1 MAICEGFSMER
12 AGPTTADRQELD
24 PFPDGWYVV
33 EESDRLP
40 AGKLVEKQWMG
51 REIVAWRDSAGD
63 VCVADAICPHLGA
76 HLGPDGGGKVSGDCL
91 VCPFHGFEYDTGG
104 KCVATPN
111 GPPPRSAQ
119 LDRFEVTECNGFVFA
134 WHHRGDQAP
143 TWRPQEVSAVNR
155 ARSLAVLRVRAHPQT
170 ITENSVDSAHLA
182 HVHGYRELEQVAA
195 TQVDGPVLRSS
206 YAFSRN
212 MLTSGLAPLELSVQI
227 AIEVRGLGVSTVII
241 EGRSGFRVRQWV
253 LSTPVD
259 GDLIDVWLVIDVER
273 LPRWRWLRGPLAA
286 LGWAVMPRLF
296 LNELVLEV
304 RKDAEI
310 WRRQGYRPRPVL
322 SGADR
327 DILRF
332 RRYCEQFYAT

>member
-1 MAICEGFSMER
+1 MER
-12 AGPTTADRQELD
+12 VEPNSEYTQRLD

-40 AGKLVEKQWMG
+40 VGKLVEKRWIG
-51 REIVAWRDSAGD
+51 HEIVAWRDSAGV

-76 HLGPDGGGKVSGDCL
+76 HLGPEGGGKVSDDCL
-91 VCPFHGFEYDTGG
+91 VCPFHGFRYDTSG

-111 GPPPRSAQ
+111 GPPPRSAR
-119 LDRFEVTECNGFVFA
+119 LHRFEVTECNGFVFA
-134 WHHRGDQAP
+134 WHHRSDQAP
-143 TWRPQEVSAVNR
+143 TWRPQEVSADNR
-155 ARSLAVLRVRAHPQT
+155 TRSLAVLRLRAHPQT

-182 HVHGYRELEQVAA
+182 HVHGYRGIKQIAE
-195 TQVDGPVLRSS
+195 TQVEGPVLRSC

-212 MLTSGLAPLELSVQI
+212 MLTSGLAPFELSVQI
-227 AIEVRGLGVSTVII
+227 TIDVWGLGASTVLI

-253 LSTPVD
+253 LSTPLD

-273 LPRWRWLRGPLAA
+273 LPSWRWIRGPLAA
-286 LGWAVMPRLF
+286 LGRAVMPRLF

-310 WRRQGYRPRPVL
+310 WRRQDYRPRPVL
-322 SGADR
+322 SAADR